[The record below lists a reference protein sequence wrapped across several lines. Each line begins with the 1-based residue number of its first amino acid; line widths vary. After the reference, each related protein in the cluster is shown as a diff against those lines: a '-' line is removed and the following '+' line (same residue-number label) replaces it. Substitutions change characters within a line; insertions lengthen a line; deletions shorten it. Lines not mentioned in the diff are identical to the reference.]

1 MSKRNRLPRKQ
12 APHPAADG
20 RDGGPRSQS
29 RQPRQPRKPASRPG
43 GRLGHPGEGA
53 GGPYWLYGT
62 HAVTAA
68 LGNPRRRLLRLLVA
82 EGDPAVAQ
90 QPHALAARAPGDS
103 GAPIPVETADRADI
117 SRLLPE
123 GAVHQGVAALAQPLP
138 PIHVEE
144 LCEQAAGAD
153 KAVVVVL
160 DQVTDP
166 HNVGAILRS
175 AAAFGAM
182 AVVLTDRNAP
192 PETGALA
199 KSASGALELVPLIRV
214 TNLVR
219 ALDQFKQAGFWCA
232 GLAAEGEQT
241 LAEAKLSGRV
251 VLVLG
256 SEGEGLRRLTRE
268 RCDLLVRLPTGGP
281 IGHLNVSNAAAVA
294 LYELA
299 RDSPPAAAALGRV
312 SRKEG

>member
-12 APHPAADG
+12 SPHSAADG
-20 RDGGPRSQS
+20 RNGGSHSHS
-29 RQPRQPRKPASRPG
+29 RQPRESVSRPG
-43 GRLGHPGEGA
+43 GRPGLPGEGA

-62 HAVTAA
+62 HAVMAA
-68 LGNPRRRLLRLLVA
+68 LGNPRRRLLRLLLA
-82 EGDPAVAQ
+82 EGDPAAARQ
-90 QPHALAARAPGDS
+90 LHALAARAPGDPR
-103 GAPIPVETADRADI
+103 GPIAVETADRADI
-117 SRLLPE
+117 GRLLPE

-138 PIHVEE
+138 PVHVEE
-144 LCEQAAGAD
+144 LCDRAMTSD
-153 KAVVVVL
+153 KAMVVML

-175 AAAFGAM
+175 AAAFGAL

-299 RDSPPAAAALGRV
+299 RDSPPAATTLDRTA
-312 SRKEG
+312 